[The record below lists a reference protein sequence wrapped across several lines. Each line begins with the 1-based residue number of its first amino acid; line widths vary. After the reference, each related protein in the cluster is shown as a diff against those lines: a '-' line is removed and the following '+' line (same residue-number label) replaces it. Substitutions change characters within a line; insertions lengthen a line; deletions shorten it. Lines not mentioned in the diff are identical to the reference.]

1 VTLFE
6 LILLL
11 KLGPISRSVFNPSG
25 RSSVRS
31 EKARPDLEPGELD
44 VGLTVKLQQKLKET
58 QQAKDKLEKKVE
70 ELEANLLKHKTQQSN
85 VADTLKVNNLRNR
98 LSIRALFFYL
108 IKLSC

>member
-70 ELEANLLKHKTQQSN
+70 ELEANLLKHKTQQPN

>member
-85 VADTLKVNNLRNR
+85 VADTLKVNNLRSR
-98 LSIRALFFYL
+98 FSVRSVFLT
-108 IKLSC
+108 

>member
-1 VTLFE
+1 MTLFE

>member
-1 VTLFE
+1 M
-6 LILLL
+6 
-11 KLGPISRSVFNPSG
+11 
-25 RSSVRS
+25 RS

>member
-98 LSIRALFFYL
+98 LSIRALFL
-108 IKLSC
+108 LN